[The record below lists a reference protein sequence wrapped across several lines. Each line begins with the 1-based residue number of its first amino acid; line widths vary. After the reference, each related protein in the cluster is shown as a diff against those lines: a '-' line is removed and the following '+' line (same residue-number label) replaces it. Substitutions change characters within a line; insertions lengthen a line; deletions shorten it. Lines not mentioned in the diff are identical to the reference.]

1 MKPLLY
7 LICFTLLITAF
18 SCKGKKEEDKSYN
31 NDYNIVDTITV
42 NKYNKLSEV
51 QIKNISGND
60 NKIISA
66 DNFKN
71 IISDI
76 SYVNDS
82 NDKHKLDLI
91 YPTVKSEKYNVIL
104 LIHGGG
110 WAGGNKRAENLATI
124 LKSNIN
130 GYVIASINY
139 RLSDEVMWP
148 KPLHDAKAAIRYLR
162 ANKEKYNLETTNI
175 IAWGYST
182 GGHIAQM
189 LAATNGNKEFED
201 LTMGN
206 SNQSSNIQRVVSWSG
221 ISNISELPED
231 FTTAANAIMGFNVR
245 LRRNLTSY
253 ANPQELVSAKYPP
266 ILLIHG
272 TEDRTVPFE
281 QSVQMQT
288 IVNEST
294 GRQIAELFPIEGAG
308 HEYNKKQA
316 IESFEAGI
324 NFINRLSGFTH

>member
-1 MKPLLY
+1 MKQLLY
-7 LICFTLLITAF
+7 LVCFSLLITAF

-31 NDYNIVDTITV
+31 NDYHIVDTITE
-42 NKYNKLSEV
+42 NKYNKLSEDK
-51 QIKNISGND
+51 IKEFSGKENEV
-60 NKIISA
+60 ISA

-71 IISDI
+71 IISEI
-76 SYVNDS
+76 AYVNDS
-82 NDKHKLDLI
+82 NVKHKLDLI
-91 YPTVKSEKYNVIL
+91 YPTGKSEKYNVIL

-110 WAGGNKRAENLATI
+110 WATGDKRSENLSAI
-124 LKSNIN
+124 LKSNKN

-206 SNQSSNIQRVVSWSG
+206 SNHSSDIQGVVSWSG

-253 ANPQELVSAKYPP
+253 ANPQELVTAKYPP
-266 ILLIHG
+266 ILLVHG

-288 IVNEST
+288 IVNESA

-316 IESFEAGI
+316 KESFEAGI

>member
-1 MKPLLY
+1 MKPLLFIVS
-7 LICFTLLITAF
+7 LSLLFATY
-18 SCKGKKEEDKSYN
+18 SCKSKKEEETSYN
-31 NDYNIVDTITV
+31 NDYHIVDTITE
-42 NKYNKLSEV
+42 NKYNKLSEDK
-51 QIKNISGND
+51 IKEFSGKE
-60 NKIISA
+60 NKVISA

-71 IISDI
+71 IISEI
-76 SYVNDS
+76 AYVNDS

-91 YPTVKSEKYNVIL
+91 YPTGKSEKYNVIL

-110 WAGGNKRAENLATI
+110 WATGDKRSENLSAI
-124 LKSNIN
+124 LKSNKN

-148 KPLHDAKAAIRYLR
+148 KPLHDAKAAIRFLR
-162 ANKEKYNLETTNI
+162 ANKDKYNLNTTNI

-206 SNQSSNIQRVVSWSG
+206 SNQSSDIQGVVSWSG
-221 ISNISELPED
+221 ISKISELPED
-231 FTTAANAIMGFNVR
+231 FTNAANAIMGFNVR

-253 ANPQELVSAKYPP
+253 ANPQELVTTKFPP

-288 IVNEST
+288 IVNEKT
-294 GRQIAELFPIEGAG
+294 GKQVAELLPLESAG
-308 HEYNKKQA
+308 HEYNQKQKTT
-316 IESFEAGI
+316 SLEAGMS
-324 NFINRLSGFTH
+324 FINRLSGFTH